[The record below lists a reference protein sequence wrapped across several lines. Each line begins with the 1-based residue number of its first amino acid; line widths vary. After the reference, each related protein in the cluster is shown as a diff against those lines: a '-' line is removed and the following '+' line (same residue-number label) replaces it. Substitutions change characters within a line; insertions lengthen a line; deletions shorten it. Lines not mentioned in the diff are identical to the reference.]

1 MCVGVCVCRYIFGLS
16 SSSFGVCVC
25 VCVFMLW
32 RGCEKEGRVKE
43 LEVDLSLHNYVG
55 VVVYGLL

>member
-1 MCVGVCVCRYIFGLS
+1 M
-16 SSSFGVCVC
+16 CVC
-25 VCVFMLW
+25 VSMLW

>member
-1 MCVGVCVCRYIFGLS
+1 MCVSADTSLVCHHHHLEF
-16 SSSFGVCVC
+16 VC